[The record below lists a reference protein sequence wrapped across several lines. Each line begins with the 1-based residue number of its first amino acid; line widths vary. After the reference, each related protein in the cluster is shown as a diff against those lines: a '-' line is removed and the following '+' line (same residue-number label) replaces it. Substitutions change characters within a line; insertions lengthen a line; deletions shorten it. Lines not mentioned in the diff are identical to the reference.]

1 VKTNKTKMVLGTN
14 DIKANIETYEKL
26 DEKNRGYKLMRT
38 MGWNENKGLGKRN
51 QGIISPIK

>member
-1 VKTNKTKMVLGTN
+1 MVLGTN